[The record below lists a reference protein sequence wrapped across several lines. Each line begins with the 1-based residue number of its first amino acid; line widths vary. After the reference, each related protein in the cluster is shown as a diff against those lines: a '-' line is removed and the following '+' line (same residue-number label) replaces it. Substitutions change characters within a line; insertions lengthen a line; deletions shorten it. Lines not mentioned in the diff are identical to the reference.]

1 MGELERLR
9 GEVAGGGEDEG
20 ADAGAG
26 VASAE
31 ALEHGD
37 QEGGGLP
44 GPCAGHGGDVEA
56 GDDERHG
63 LALDG
68 RGHAVALVA
77 HPAVDVLAEPQRLE
91 PARLGLLVVRRLRR
105 LLLPRR
111 LRLHLR
117 PMPRPVVTRGG
128 GGGVRGGLG
137 LAAAGGGGREARHG
151 WEAEERGGERWVL
164 GL

>member
-26 VASAE
+26 VAVAE
-31 ALEHGD
+31 ALEHGHE
-37 QEGGGLP
+37 EGSGLA
-44 GPCAGHGGDVEA
+44 GARAGHGGDVEPRE
-56 GDDERHG
+56 DERHR

-77 HPAVDVLAEPQRLE
+77 HPAVDLLAEPHGLE

-105 LLLPRR
+105 LLLARR

-117 PMPRPVVTRGG
+117 PPPRLAVRRGG
-128 GGGVRGGLG
+128 GRGVSGGAGLT
-137 LAAAGGGGREARHG
+137 AGRHG
-151 WEAEERGGERWVL
+151 WEAGRGAAEGRREMVWVQ
-164 GL
+164 GFR

>member
-20 ADAGAG
+20 ADAGAR
-26 VASAE
+26 VAVAE
-31 ALEHGD
+31 ALEHGH

-44 GPCAGHGGDVEA
+44 GPRAGHGGDVEPRE
-56 GDDERHG
+56 DERHR

-68 RGHAVALVA
+68 RGHAIPLVA
-77 HPAVDVLAEPQRLE
+77 HPAVDLLAQPHRLE

-117 PMPRPVVTRGG
+117 PPPRLAVRRGG
-128 GGGVRGGLG
+128 GGVGGGAG
-137 LAAAGGGGREARHG
+137 LAAGRHG
-151 WEAEERGGERWVL
+151 WEAGGGGGGTRDGL
-164 GL
+164 GSGL